1 MIGNTRRVLIVT
13 GVAALAWL
21 YLLLA
26 HGGFWRTSERLPAGG
41 APARWPAVVAVVPAR
56 DEADI
61 LGLTLPTLLG
71 QDYPGP
77 FRVVLVDDAST
88 DGTAQAALA
97 VGTGR
102 LDIVRSEG
110 PPPGWAGKVA
120 AMQTGVRNASDGE
133 YLLFTDADIAHP
145 ADGVRRLV
153 TAALAD
159 DRALVSQMAL
169 LRTASWWERLI
180 VPAFVYFFS
189 LLYPFGRVND
199 PRSRI
204 GAAAGGC
211 MLVRQEA
218 LERAGGLSKI
228 KDALID
234 DVAFGQLL
242 KRGGNRTW
250 LGLSTSITSRRPYPR
265 LADLW
270 HMVARSAYTQLRTSP
285 LLLVGCVLGLLL
297 IFVTPIVA
305 VIVGPTDVR
314 LLGLLAWLVLAATYV
329 PMLRMYRLPLWLAP
343 TLPAVAVLYTAM
355 TVDSARRHWL
365 GRGGAW
371 KGRTAKTCQ

>member
-1 MIGNTRRVLIVT
+1 MLIVT

-26 HGGFWRTSERLPAGG
+26 HGGFWRTTWRLPAGRSPG
-41 APARWPAVVAVVPAR
+41 RWPAVVAVVPAR
-56 DEADI
+56 DEADV
-61 LGLTLPTLLG
+61 LPLTLPTLLG

-102 LDIVRSEG
+102 LDIVRSDG
-110 PPPGWAGKVA
+110 PPSGWAGKVA
-120 AMQTGVRNASDGE
+120 AMATGVRAASDGE

-145 ADGVRRLV
+145 PDGVRKLV
-153 TAALAD
+153 AAAVSD

-169 LRTASWWERLI
+169 LRTETVWERLI

-189 LLYPFGRVND
+189 LLFPFGKVND
-199 PRSRI
+199 PRSRT

-211 MLVRQEA
+211 MLVRQDA
-218 LERAGGLSKI
+218 LERAGGLAAI

-234 DVAFGQLL
+234 DVAFGKLL
-242 KRGGNRTW
+242 KSSGHRTW
-250 LGLSTSITSRRPYPR
+250 LGLTTSISSQRPYPR
-265 LADLW
+265 LKDLW
-270 HMVARSAYTQLRTSP
+270 DMVARSAYTQLRNSP

-297 IFVTPIVA
+297 IFVVPPLA
-305 VIVGPTDVR
+305 VVVGPTETR
-314 LLGLLAWLVLAATYV
+314 LLGLLAWAVMAGTYL
-329 PMLRMYRLPLWLAP
+329 PTLRFYRLPVWLAP
-343 TLPAVAVLYTAM
+343 ALPVVAVLYTAM

-365 GRGGAW
+365 GRGAAW
-371 KGRTAKTCQ
+371 KGRTAKTCR

>member
-1 MIGNTRRVLIVT
+1 MVIVT

-26 HGGFWRTSERLPAGG
+26 HGGFWRTAWRLPAGG
-41 APARWPAVVAVVPAR
+41 APERWPAVVAVVPAR

-61 LGLTLPTLLG
+61 LPETLPTLLG

-88 DGTAQAALA
+88 DGTAEAALA

-120 AMQTGVRNASDGE
+120 AMATGVGAASDGE

-145 ADGVRRLV
+145 PDGVRKLV
-153 TAALAD
+153 AAALAD

-169 LRTASWWERLI
+169 LRTETVWERLI

-189 LLYPFGRVND
+189 LLYPFGKVND
-199 PRSRI
+199 PRSRV

-218 LERAGGLSKI
+218 LAAAGGLAAI

-234 DVAFGQLL
+234 DVAFGRLI
-242 KRGGNRTW
+242 KRGGHRTW
-250 LGLSTSITSRRPYPR
+250 LGLTTSITSRRPYPR

-270 HMVARSAYTQLRTSP
+270 TMVARSAYTQLRKSP
-285 LLLVGCVLGLLL
+285 LLLTGCVLGLLL
-297 IFVTPIVA
+297 IFVAPPLA
-305 VIVGPTDVR
+305 VVVGPTDVR
-314 LLGLLAWLVLAATYV
+314 LLGLLGWVVMAGTYL
-329 PMLRMYRLPLWLAP
+329 PMLRFYRLPVWLAP
-343 TLPAVAVLYTAM
+343 ALPVVAVLYTAM

>member
-1 MIGNTRRVLIVT
+1 MT
-13 GVAALAWL
+13 GVAAVGWL
-21 YLLLA
+21 YLWLA
-26 HGGFWRTSERLPAGG
+26 HGGFWRTTWRLPSNAQQ
-41 APARWPAVVAVVPAR
+41 PTRWPAVVAVVPAR
-56 DEADI
+56 DEADV
-61 LGLTLPTLLG
+61 LPLTLPTLLG

-120 AMQTGVRNASDGE
+120 AMATGVRAASDGE

-145 ADGVRRLV
+145 PDGVRKLV
-153 TAALAD
+153 AAAVSD

-169 LRTASWWERLI
+169 LRTETVWERLI

-189 LLYPFGRVND
+189 LLFPFGKVND
-199 PRSRI
+199 PGSRVS
-204 GAAAGGC
+204 AAAGGC

-218 LERAGGLSKI
+218 LERAGGLAAI

-234 DVAFGQLL
+234 DVALGKLIKQSGH
-242 KRGGNRTW
+242 RIW
-250 LGLSTSITSRRPYPR
+250 LGLTTSISSRRPYAT
-265 LADLW
+265 LKDLW
-270 HMVARSAYTQLRTSP
+270 HMVARSAYTQLRNSP
-285 LLLVGCVLGLLL
+285 LLLTGCVLGLLL
-297 IFVTPIVA
+297 IFVVPPLAVA
-305 VIVGPTDVR
+305 TGPTATR
-314 LLGLLAWLVLAATYV
+314 ILGLLAWLVMAGTYA
-329 PMLRMYRLPLWLAP
+329 PMLRFYGLPVWLAP
-343 TLPAVAVLYTAM
+343 ALPAVAVLYTAM
-355 TVDSARRHWL
+355 TIDSARRHWL
-365 GRGGAW
+365 GRGAAW